1 MSPHHTFGRRWNF
14 TSSPAFWLR
23 PLCQPDVW
31 SLTSASRYELGWEPF
46 SHPAQGNKLRSCA
59 PLKLRQSPLK
69 EDAWKL
75 LTGNLTAKPK
85 TPQFTSA
92 VGVYLWPDI
101 IWRSVTSIAN
111 IHSWIVQKS
120 FNLKGVREVFSFMV
134 FWRAD
139 AMKAASPSKEHQRK
153 KKAWHERAGAQA
165 EVWKPK
171 LGCAELKLWVFIV
184 QGEKKT
190 TQDPVLK
197 FIENREIR
205 LTNRALPHF
214 LPFTPILL
222 FLSSVAYSPESILLC
237 TIFHSLSRGKH
248 LLSSSWSESI
258 NAETPLILPVF
269 ASVCACVCV
278 HLCVEERHS
287 GGCIRQMRIS
297 FWLSQY
303 FKLHPHPTD
312 NRSLLLLVSLGYC
325 CALKLWCAI
334 IRVSISICVS
344 VGVSIVVVHI
354 TYLIMLV

>member
-59 PLKLRQSPLK
+59 PLKLRQSPLR

-120 FNLKGVREVFSFMV
+120 FNLKGVREVFSFMF

-184 QGEKKT
+184 QGEKKNNNT
-190 TQDPVLK
+190 GSSL
-197 FIENREIR
+197 EIHWKSR
-205 LTNRALPHF
+205 NPPYKPGPPPLPS
-214 LPFTPILL
+214 LP
-222 FLSSVAYSPESILLC
+222 
-237 TIFHSLSRGKH
+237 
-248 LLSSSWSESI
+248 SSSFSLPLL
-258 NAETPLILPVF
+258 TPLNQSFSAPSFIL
-269 ASVCACVCV
+269 
-278 HLCVEERHS
+278 
-287 GGCIRQMRIS
+287 
-297 FWLSQY
+297 
-303 FKLHPHPTD
+303 
-312 NRSLLLLVSLGYC
+312 SLGGNISC
-325 CALKLWCAI
+325 HPPDLK
-334 IRVSISICVS
+334 V
-344 VGVSIVVVHI
+344 
-354 TYLIMLV
+354 